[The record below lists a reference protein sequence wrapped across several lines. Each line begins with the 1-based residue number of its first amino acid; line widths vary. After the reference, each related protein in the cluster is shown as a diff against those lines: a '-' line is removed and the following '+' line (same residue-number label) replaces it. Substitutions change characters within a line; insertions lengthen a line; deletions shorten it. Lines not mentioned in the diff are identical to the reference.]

1 MLIKPNVI
9 LNQISVKKVLVPL
22 MAICMMASACKQENK
37 NMMKNPFFGE
47 YKTPYQVPPFDKI
60 YNKDYLPAY
69 EEGIKQHNTEIAAIA
84 ESKEAPSFANT
95 IEAIDRGGELLNK
108 VDKVFSN
115 LRDANTND
123 SIQAIAQKTAPM
135 LTQHEDAV
143 SMNEKLLARVKAV
156 YEHKD
161 KLNLNG
167 EQSRLLEETYKG
179 FVRGGANLT
188 PDKKEQ
194 LKKINE
200 ELSLL
205 DLKFGDN
212 VLAETNAYKLVI
224 DNKEDLAGLPESVVA
239 AAAEEAK
246 ANKMEGKWVFTLQ
259 KPSWIPFLTYSQKRD
274 LREKLYK
281 AMYMRG
287 NNNNEHDNKEV
298 ISKMVNLRL
307 QKANLLGFE
316 SWSAYVLDHCMAK
329 KPENVYKLLNDIWAP
344 AIKRAE
350 EERTDMQ
357 KMINKEGGPS
367 ERFIRAGKFK
377 LESWDWWYYSEKVRK
392 AKYDLDEEQTRPYFE
407 LNNVRDGVFWVAG
420 KLYGLTFSRLKDMP
434 LYHKDCEVYEVKDRD
449 GSLLGI
455 LYMDFYPRASKR
467 GGAWMTNYRDQY
479 YDAKGSNIRPVIS
492 VTTNVSKPTGDKP
505 ALLSFDEVETIF
517 HEFGHALHGFLSQCH
532 YETIS
537 GTNVARDFVECP
549 SQFMEH
555 YAAEPEV
562 LKVYAK
568 NYKTGEVIP
577 QALVDKIVKSGKFNQ
592 GFATTEYLA
601 ASVLDMDYHT
611 ITKDG
616 DIDVNQFEKASMD
629 KLGLIPEIIP
639 RYKSTYFNHIFAGN
653 GEYSSGYYSYIWAEV
668 FECDAFEAFK
678 ETGDIFNQ
686 KVAESFRKNILE
698 RGGTEEAMK
707 LYLNFRGKEPGIGPL
722 LRNRGLE

>member
-1 MLIKPNVI
+1 MNT
-9 LNQISVKKVLVPL
+9 
-22 MAICMMASACKQENK
+22 
-37 NMMKNPFFGE
+37 FFGE
-47 YKTPYQVPPFDKI
+47 YKTPFQVPPFDKI
-60 YNKDYLPAY
+60 HNRDYLPAF
-69 EEGIKQHNTEIAAIA
+69 EEGIKEHNAEITAITDNP
-84 ESKEAPSFANT
+84 EAPSFANT
-95 IEAIDRGGELLNK
+95 IEALDRSGHLLDR
-108 VDKVFSN
+108 VDKVFYN

-123 SIQAIAQKTAPM
+123 SIQKIAQTTAPM
-135 LTQHEDAV
+135 LAKHEDAV
-143 SMNEKLLARVKAV
+143 SMNEKLFERVKAV
-156 YEHKD
+156 YDQKD
-161 KLNLNG
+161 KLNLTQ
-167 EQSRLLEETYKG
+167 EQSRLLEEIYKR
-179 FVRGGANLT
+179 FVRGGANL
-188 PDKKEQ
+188 PPEKKEQ

-212 VLAETNAYKLVI
+212 MLAETNAYKLVI
-224 DNKEDLAGLPESVVA
+224 DKKEDLAGLPESVIT

-246 ANKMEGKWVFTLQ
+246 TDSLEGKWVFTLQ
-259 KPSWIPFLTYSQKRD
+259 KPSWIPFLTYSEKRD

-287 NNNNEHDNKEV
+287 NNNNEHDNKAV

-307 QKANLLGFE
+307 QKANLLGYD
-316 SWSAYVLDHCMAK
+316 SWSSYVLDDCMAK
-329 KPENVYKLLNDIWAP
+329 KPENVYKLLDEIWTP
-344 AIKRAE
+344 AIKRAK
-350 EERTDMQ
+350 EERADMQ
-357 KMINKEGGPS
+357 KMIDKEGGN
-367 ERFIRAGKFK
+367 FK
-377 LESWDWWYYSEKVRK
+377 LQSWDWWYYSEKVRK
-392 AKYDLDEEQTRPYFE
+392 AKYDVDEEQTRPYFE
-407 LNNVRDGVFWVAG
+407 LNNVRDGIFYVANR
-420 KLYGLTFSRLKDMP
+420 LYGLTFERLKDMP
-434 LYHKDCEVYEVKDRD
+434 VYHPDCEVYEVKDRD
-449 GSLLGI
+449 GSELGI

-479 YDAKGSNIRPVIS
+479 YDAKGNDIRPVIS

-505 ALLSFDEVETIF
+505 ALLSYDEVETIF
-517 HEFGHALHGFLSQCH
+517 HEFGHALHGFLSKCH
-532 YETIS
+532 YQTIS

-611 ITKDG
+611 ITKGG
-616 DIDVNQFEKASMD
+616 DIDVNAFEKASMD

-639 RYKSTYFNHIFAGN
+639 RYKSTYFAHIFAGN

-698 RGGTEEAMK
+698 KGGTEEAMK

-722 LRNRGLE
+722 LRNRGLSK